1 MIQGAIRAAAVLLLP
16 FLLGGCLLVPGK
28 FTSTLT
34 INADRSFAFTY
45 QGEVIAFDLGKEMT
59 RGMGDKPG
67 KDGDDG
73 DGDAAFSKS
82 AFTKTEDADNAAEK
96 KAEFD
101 RKCREIAAALAKE
114 AGYRKAEYVGDGKFV
129 IDYAIKSVFTHNFV
143 YPFNMD
149 AEAVFPFIVIEQ
161 RADGRVRVKAPG
173 FAKDGGGVGG
183 SSGMGDMGPAGR
195 MEGTFTLDTDAEVV
209 SQNNEGGATTV
220 GGRKRVVWTVT
231 PLTKAAPMAVLGF
244 R

>member
-1 MIQGAIRAAAVLLLP
+1 MFRGVIRAATVLLLP
-16 FLLGGCLLVPGK
+16 FVLTGCLLVPGK

-45 QGEVIAFDLGKEMT
+45 QGEVVAFDLGKEMA
-59 RGMGDKPG
+59 RGIGDKEG
-67 KDGDDG
+67 KDERAD
-73 DGDAAFSKS
+73 DGDAAFSQS
-82 AFTKTEDADNAAEK
+82 GFSKTAAPKDADK

-114 AGYRKAEYVGDGKFV
+114 AGYRKAEYIGDGKFL
-129 IDYAIKSVFTHNFV
+129 IDFAVKSVLTHNFI
-143 YPFNMD
+143 YPFNVD

-161 RADGRVRVKAPG
+161 RADGRVRIKAPG

-183 SSGMGDMGPAGR
+183 SSGMGDMGPIGK
-195 MEGTFTLDTDAEVV
+195 MDGTFTLDTDAEIV
-209 SQNNEGGATTV
+209 SQNNEGDAETV
-220 GGRKRVVWTVT
+220 AGRKRVVWTVT
-231 PLTKAAPMAVLGF
+231 PLTKAAPMAVLRF